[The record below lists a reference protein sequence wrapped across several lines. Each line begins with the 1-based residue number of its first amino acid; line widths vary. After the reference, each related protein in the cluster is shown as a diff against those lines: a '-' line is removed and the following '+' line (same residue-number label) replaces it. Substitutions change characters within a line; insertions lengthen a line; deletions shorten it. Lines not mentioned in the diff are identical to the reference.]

1 MSLQINPL
9 TSNHSIRI
17 IIPRFNAIMWRFRV
31 NCYARSTNPYG
42 TRLKIVTARY
52 FWNVSTIVLPQI
64 PLLGKRCSPK
74 QYQRRSDKVNRN
86 CFSFPQRFAVLFSW
100 LHFLRQINSSLFC
113 LKRHSAIWNIYK
125 TNVYYGNCVYV
136 SKEGLFFILHTC
148 YCIEQYVRFV
158 NHLRLCPAAGQ
169 QNESNYNNVL
179 KSTQVERNP
188 KSFNLLR

>member
-136 SKEGLFFILHTC
+136 SKEGLFSYYTHATVLSNMFASLIIC
-148 YCIEQYVRFV
+148 DCVR
-158 NHLRLCPAAGQ
+158 RRA
-169 QNESNYNNVL
+169 S
-179 KSTQVERNP
+179 KM
-188 KSFNLLR
+188 NLIITTF